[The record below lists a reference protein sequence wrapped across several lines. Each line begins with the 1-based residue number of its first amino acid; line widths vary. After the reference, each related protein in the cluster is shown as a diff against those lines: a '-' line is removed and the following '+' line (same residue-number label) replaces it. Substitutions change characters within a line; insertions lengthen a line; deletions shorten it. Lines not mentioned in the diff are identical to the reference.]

1 MMKFNGFLCG
11 LLMAAS
17 SLAQAQVT
25 TTETTTTARTSTEV
39 RRVSQILGSTVQLQG
54 VNNFGKV
61 EDIIL
66 SDSGGIGYLVV
77 SANGKSV
84 LLPWDAGTVNY
95 AQRVVTYDVTPQ
107 AVQPF
112 YFERNAYPNFSDQ
125 QYTTRM
131 QQVFPT
137 AGAVRSVQPDAS
149 IVPNAGRVRPVQPDS
164 RNVPNSGRV
173 RPVQPDSPIVPNAG
187 QVRPDQP
194 GGPAVEST
202 EKVRVRPNG
211 KVIIKEELKSRDR

>member
-11 LLMAAS
+11 LLMAAG
-17 SLAQAQVT
+17 SLAHAQVT
-25 TTETTTTARTSTEV
+25 TTETTTTPAGTGGTEV

-66 SDSGGIGYLVV
+66 SDEGGIGYLVV

-84 LLPWDAGTVNY
+84 LLPWDAGNVDYT
-95 AQRVVTYDVTPQ
+95 QRVVTYDVTPQ
-107 AVQPF
+107 AVQPV
-112 YFERNAYPNFSDQ
+112 YIERHAYPNITAPE
-125 QYTTRM
+125 YTTRV
-131 QQVFPT
+131 QKVFPR
-137 AGAVRSVQPDAS
+137 AGRVRSVQPVA
-149 IVPNAGRVRPVQPDS
+149 PVD
-164 RNVPNSGRV
+164 
-173 RPVQPDSPIVPNAG
+173 PNAG
-187 QVRPDQP
+187 QLRQVQS

-211 KVIIKEELKSRDR
+211 KAVIKEESKSRDR

>member
-1 MMKFNGFLCG
+1 MKFNGILCG
-11 LLMAAS
+11 LLMAAG
-17 SLAQAQVT
+17 SLAHAQVT
-25 TTETTTTARTSTEV
+25 TTETTTTSGTGGTEV

-66 SDSGGIGYLVV
+66 SDDGGIGYLVV

-84 LLPWDAGTVNY
+84 LLPWNAGNVDYT
-95 AQRVVTYDVTPQ
+95 QRVVTYEVAPQ

-131 QQVFPT
+131 QQVFPN
-137 AGAVRSVQPDAS
+137 AGRVRSVQP
-149 IVPNAGRVRPVQPDS
+149 
-164 RNVPNSGRV
+164 
-173 RPVQPDSPIVPNAG
+173 
-187 QVRPDQP
+187 
-194 GGPAVEST
+194 GGPVIEST
-202 EKVRVRPNG
+202 EKVRVRPDG
-211 KVIIKEELKSRDR
+211 KVIIKERVKSRDR

>member
-1 MMKFNGFLCG
+1 MFVSGFDLENDGDPTMMKFNGFLCG
-11 LLMAAS
+11 LLFAAS
-17 SLAQAQVT
+17 SFAHAQVT
-25 TTETTTTARTSTEV
+25 TTETTTTTAGTRGTEV

-84 LLPWDAGTVNY
+84 LLPWNAGNVDYT
-95 AQRVVTYDVTPQ
+95 QRVVTYDVTPQ

-112 YFERNAYPNFSDQ
+112 YFERSAYPDMSAP

-131 QQVFPT
+131 QQVFPN
-137 AGAVRSVQPDAS
+137 AGAVRSVQPVA
-149 IVPNAGRVRPVQPDS
+149 PV
-164 RNVPNSGRV
+164 
-173 RPVQPDSPIVPNAG
+173 IPNAG
-187 QVRPDQP
+187 QVRQVQP
-194 GGPAVEST
+194 AAPVIEST

-211 KVIIKEELKSRDR
+211 KVIIKEKVKSRDR

>member
-1 MMKFNGFLCG
+1 MMFVSGFVLENHGDPTMMEFNGFLCG
-11 LLMAAS
+11 LLVAAG
-17 SLAQAQVT
+17 SLAHAQVT
-25 TTETTTTARTSTEV
+25 TTETTTTTRTGGTEV

-84 LLPWDAGTVNY
+84 LLPWDAGNVDYT
-95 AQRVVTYDVTPQ
+95 QRVVTYDVTPQ

-131 QQVFPT
+131 QQVFPN

-149 IVPNAGRVRPVQPDS
+149 IVPNAGRVR
-164 RNVPNSGRV
+164 
-173 RPVQPDSPIVPNAG
+173 
-187 QVRPDQP
+187 
-194 GGPAVEST
+194 
-202 EKVRVRPNG
+202 
-211 KVIIKEELKSRDR
+211 

>member
-1 MMKFNGFLCG
+1 MMKFDGFLCG
-11 LLMAAS
+11 LLMATG
-17 SLAQAQVT
+17 SLAHAQVT
-25 TTETTTTARTSTEV
+25 TTETTTTTAGTGGTEV
-39 RRVSQILGSTVQLQG
+39 RRVSQIMGSTVQLQG

-61 EDIIL
+61 EDILL
-66 SDSGGIGYLVV
+66 SDDGGIGYLVV

-84 LLPWDAGTVNY
+84 LLPWDAGNVNY

-131 QQVFPT
+131 QQVFPN
-137 AGAVRSVQPDAS
+137 AGSVRSVQPDAS
-149 IVPNAGRVRPVQPDS
+149 IVPN
-164 RNVPNSGRV
+164 SGRV
-173 RPVQPDSPIVPNAG
+173 RPVQPNSRNVPNAG
-187 QVRPDQP
+187 QVRPVQP
-194 GGPAVEST
+194 GNPAGEST

>member
-1 MMKFNGFLCG
+1 MMFVSGCVLENDGDAPMMKFNGFLCG
-11 LLMAAS
+11 LLVAAG
-17 SLAQAQVT
+17 SLANAQVT
-25 TTETTTTARTSTEV
+25 TTETTTGSREV

-66 SDSGGIGYLVV
+66 SDDGGIGYLVV

-84 LLPWDAGTVNY
+84 LLPWDAGNVNY

-131 QQVFPT
+131 QQVFPN
-137 AGAVRSVQPDAS
+137 VRRAQT
-149 IVPNAGRVRPVQPDS
+149 
-164 RNVPNSGRV
+164 
-173 RPVQPDSPIVPNAG
+173 
-187 QVRPDQP
+187 VRPD
-194 GGPAVEST
+194 GPSIEST

-211 KVIIKEELKSRDR
+211 KVIIKEKVRTKDR

>member
-1 MMKFNGFLCG
+1 MMFVSGLCLENDGDPPMMKFNVILCG
-11 LLMAAS
+11 LLMATA

-25 TTETTTTARTSTEV
+25 TTTTETTATAGTEV

-66 SDSGGIGYLVV
+66 SDDGGIGYLVV

-84 LLPWDAGTVNY
+84 LLPWDAGNVDYT
-95 AQRVVTYDVTPQ
+95 QRVVTYEVAPQ

-112 YFERNAYPNFSDQ
+112 YFERNAYPNVSAPD
-125 QYTTRM
+125 YTTRVR
-131 QQVFPT
+131 QVFPN
-137 AGAVRSVQPDAS
+137 VRRAQT
-149 IVPNAGRVRPVQPDS
+149 
-164 RNVPNSGRV
+164 
-173 RPVQPDSPIVPNAG
+173 
-187 QVRPDQP
+187 VRPD
-194 GGPAVEST
+194 GRTIEST

-211 KVIIKEELKSRDR
+211 KVIIKEKVRTKDR